1 MIIPGAQFPHF
12 TTSACLG
19 AEHGAQLARVSSADV
34 AGRWIVLYTY
44 PKDFT
49 FVCPTEIAELDRQR
63 GAFEA
68 RGAVLWGGS
77 TDNEHC
83 HLAWRRSEPML
94 REIGHPLLFIS
105 PTIAQA
111 LGVLHPSGVAVRAT
125 FLIDPEGVVRFA
137 SAHDL
142 NVGRN
147 VPEILRVLDALQSG
161 GLTAC
166 NWKPG
171 DAPLSPR

>member
-1 MIIPGAQFPHF
+1 MITPGTPFPHF
-12 TTSACLG
+12 TTAACLG
-19 AEHGAQLARVSSADV
+19 ADHGGQLATVSSADIS
-34 AGRWIVLYTY
+34 GQWIVLYTY

-49 FVCPTEIAELDRQR
+49 FVCPTEIVELDRQR
-63 GAFEA
+63 ASFAA

-105 PTIAQA
+105 PEMASA
-111 LGVLHPSGVAVRAT
+111 LGVLHPSGVALRAT
-125 FLIDPEGVVRFA
+125 FLIDPEGIVRFA
-137 SAHDL
+137 CAHDL
-142 NVGRN
+142 SVGRN
-147 VPEILRVLDALQSG
+147 VAEISRVLDALQSG

-166 NWKPG
+166 NWQPG
-171 DAPLSPR
+171 EPPITPR